1 MIADVKRIETR
12 AQLERALDALVAWAP
27 GAFALA
33 AMNLTTGETVTR
45 DGNRAMPTASVFKL
59 PLLVEVFRQ
68 AESGLLDLDERIK
81 VVADDLVAGSG
92 ILRDLGPG
100 LRPTLRD
107 LAALMIVVSDNSA
120 SNLLLDR
127 TGGPERVNAT
137 MRDLGLASIVI
148 HRRIAFGTALAR
160 GNVAEAAPH
169 DLMRLAAMLA
179 RNELVSPAACRAM
192 KTILARQRHLDQAPR
207 FIAYQPHANDSAQR
221 ERIRVFNK
229 TGMSQGLRAD
239 TGIIEIDP
247 AVQIAYSV
255 VNNAAADDS
264 YRNEHPGDI
273 ANALVGRI
281 LVEYWWPGA
290 WVSADAVWP
299 SPYVDDFFA
308 AAGL

>member
-1 MIADVKRIETR
+1 MITEVKRIGTR
-12 AQLERALDALVAWAP
+12 DQLERALDAIVTQAT
-27 GAFALA
+27 GGIALA
-33 AMNLTTGETVTR
+33 AMNLTTGETVSHNGDR
-45 DGNRAMPTASVFKL
+45 PMPTASVFKL

-68 AESGLLDLDERIK
+68 AECGLLNLDERVEVK
-81 VVADDLVAGSG
+81 ADDLLAGSG

-100 LRPTLRD
+100 LKPTLRD
-107 LAALMIVVSDNSA
+107 LATLMIVVSDNSA

-127 TGGPERVNAT
+127 AGGPERVNAT
-137 MRDLGLASIVI
+137 MRDLGLASIMI

-160 GNVAEAAPH
+160 GSVAEAAPN
-169 DLMRLAAMLA
+169 DLMHLAGMLA
-179 RNELVSPAACRAM
+179 RDELVSPAACRAM
-192 KTILARQRHLDQAPR
+192 KAILARQRHLDQASR
-207 FIAYQPHANDSAQR
+207 FIAYQPHASDPARR

-239 TGIIEIDP
+239 TGIIELQGDVVIS
-247 AVQIAYSV
+247 YSV
-255 VNNAAADDS
+255 VNNAGADDS

-273 ANALVGRI
+273 TNALVGRI

-290 WVSADAVWP
+290 WVAERAVWP